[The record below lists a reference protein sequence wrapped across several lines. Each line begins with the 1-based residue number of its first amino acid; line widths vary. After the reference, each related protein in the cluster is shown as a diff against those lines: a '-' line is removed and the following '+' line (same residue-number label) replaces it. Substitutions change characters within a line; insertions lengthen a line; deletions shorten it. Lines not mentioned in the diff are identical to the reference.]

1 MCFVFA
7 AAVVVVFTQ
16 DPAMIERKA
25 VVTNVHRFPAFQARR
40 WNDRRHVENVTMTTM
55 LSWSD
60 LVRHHQTSHKNECM
74 DKITARTYAWF

>member
-55 LSWSD
+55 LS
-60 LVRHHQTSHKNECM
+60 
-74 DKITARTYAWF
+74 